1 MRMSASTACTAQ
13 RRADRTD
20 TSLPA
25 LDSAGS
31 SSGRSARP
39 WTRPLSGGFGYLE
52 SPRGCRETPRRFDY
66 RSRGRGGP
74 TQESGMKYLCLVYS
88 KDELGPTPQQTRD
101 FLAFRS
107 AAREAGVYVDAG
119 ALKPSES
126 ATTLRSHN
134 GEIVLTDGPFAEI

>member
-1 MRMSASTACTAQ
+1 
-13 RRADRTD
+13 
-20 TSLPA
+20 
-25 LDSAGS
+25 
-31 SSGRSARP
+31 
-39 WTRPLSGGFGYLE
+39 
-52 SPRGCRETPRRFDY
+52 
-66 RSRGRGGP
+66 
-74 TQESGMKYLCLVYS
+74 MKYLCLVYP

-134 GEIVLTDGPFAEI
+134 GEIVLTDGPFAEIKEHVGGYVMFDCPDLDSALEWAARIPGIVDGAVEIRPLRELG